1 MIYAW
6 AKNAPKL
13 VLPDGVAFHV
23 GKSTNLKYLTLQ
35 VHYADVSAF
44 KGGSEAAASE
54 VDRRLLGYNTVR
66 LIWCAEYL
74 RYSAAI
80 A

>member
-23 GKSTNLKYLTLQ
+23 GKSTQLKYLTLQ
-35 VHYADVSAF
+35 VHYADVSPF
-44 KGGSEAAASE
+44 KGE
-54 VDRRLLGYNTVR
+54 VSLRSARGQREVSVR
-66 LIWCAEYL
+66 
-74 RYSAAI
+74 SV
-80 A
+80 